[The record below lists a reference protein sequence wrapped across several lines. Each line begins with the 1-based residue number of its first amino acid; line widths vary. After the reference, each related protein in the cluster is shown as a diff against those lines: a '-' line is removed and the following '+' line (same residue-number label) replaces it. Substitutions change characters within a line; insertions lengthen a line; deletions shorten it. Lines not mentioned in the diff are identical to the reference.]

1 MVMRVLGVIVII
13 LGLVGIVFGIMFFPQ
28 ASAGQDEIAVA
39 VAPLTLD
46 QVVDKYDEVTVKY
59 DAVMAAE
66 GPAIAAGTAYP
77 SVTYAYLAGQR
88 ALLGLAKS
96 NLGFVHFVQF
106 MGAVSICLGAG
117 LAVTGVVLVAK
128 K

>member
-1 MVMRVLGVIVII
+1 MFMRVLGVIIII
-13 LGLVGIVFGIMFFPQ
+13 LGLVGIVFGIMFLPQ
-28 ASAGQDEIAVA
+28 ASAGRDEIAVA
-39 VAPLTLD
+39 VYPLTLD
-46 QVVDKYDEVTVKY
+46 QVVDKYDEVTMKY
-59 DAVMAAE
+59 NAVMATE

-106 MGAVSICLGAG
+106 MGVVSVVMGAG
-117 LAVTGVVLVAK
+117 LAATGIVLVMK